1 MNEQLNE
8 LWQLIYA
15 ELPSCVP
22 INERSIN
29 LFFGNIE
36 LKYISGDTKIYFSVD
51 NFIKKKFI
59 EEHHMKGF
67 SEAIKKILG
76 FEPIPVLICTERDT
90 FENQFAELVST
101 ESDGIKKNTEEKIV
115 RQPDVSASPLSGE
128 DIDKIYTGIMGEKNT
143 EIKQRNPIPA
153 NDLYSAVHKGVN
165 PRARYNPVSGEIEE
179 VALFENINNK
189 DDGVLMISPNAP
201 ACYPSYTFEN
211 FVVGTSNKFAY
222 QYALQVSRYP
232 AQQYNPLYIYGDPG
246 LGKTH
251 LLYAITNEIMKN
263 HPDFTIIYVK
273 GEDFTNELV
282 ESIQKRTPIQFREK
296 YRNADVLLM
305 DDVQFIA
312 GRESTQEEFF
322 HTYNALYETGKQIIM
337 TSDKPPRDIKQ
348 LEERL
353 KSRFEG
359 GIIQK
364 IDNPDIELRTAII
377 KKKFEIVNV
386 DISNEVIIYLTEN
399 IKDNIRQIEGVI
411 KKINAYCRLNNE
423 KITLD
428 IAEKFISDIIT
439 VNSQIDAR
447 KVVNAASEKYGV
459 PADVILSKK
468 KTSDVAWARHMAI
481 YVTKHLTEL
490 TYSEIGKFYNRD
502 HSTIMAAFDK
512 IKLIA
517 NSDPMVAK
525 EIEDLINLVK
535 LKA

>member
-1 MNEQLNE
+1 MNEHLNE

-15 ELPSCVP
+15 ELPGCVP
-22 INERSIN
+22 INDRSIN

-36 LKYISGDTKIYFSVD
+36 LKYISGDAKIYFSVD

-59 EEHHMKGF
+59 EEHQMKGF
-67 SEAIKKILG
+67 CEAIKKVLG
-76 FEPIPVLICTERDT
+76 FEPVPILICTERES
-90 FENQFAELVST
+90 FENQFAELVAA
-101 ESDGIKKNTEEKIV
+101 ESDGIKRSTEEKIV
-115 RQPDVSASPLSGE
+115 RQPAISASPLSGE
-128 DIDKIYTGIMGEKNT
+128 DIDQLYTGIMGEPNNKKKEKDINFG
-143 EIKQRNPIPA
+143 
-153 NDLYSAVHKGVN
+153 NDLYRAVHKGVN
-165 PRARYNPVSGEIEE
+165 PRTRYNPVSGEIEE
-179 VALFENINNK
+179 VALFENINNRE
-189 DDGVLMISPNAP
+189 DGVLMISPNAP

-211 FVVGTSNKFAY
+211 FVVGASNKLAY
-222 QYALQVSRYP
+222 QYALQVARYP
-232 AQQYNPLYIYGDPG
+232 AQQYNPLYIYGNPG

-251 LLYAITNEIMKN
+251 LLYAITNEIMKY
-263 HPDFTIIYVK
+263 HPDFNIIYVK

-337 TSDKPPRDIKQ
+337 TSDKPPRDIKL

-364 IDNPDIELRTAII
+364 IDNPDVELRTAII
-377 KKKFEIVNV
+377 KKKFEIVNI

-411 KKINAYCRLNNE
+411 KKINAYCQLNNE

-459 PADVILSKK
+459 PSDVILSKK